1 MDKRAEFKAVYDAVY
16 PLIVRIVY
24 SITGELHVAEELCQD
39 AFIRYYQRMDTI
51 PTRDQAK
58 YWLIRVSKNLALNY
72 EKQRGRER
80 NAYQRAYRQPSKG
93 PESGETSVLK
103 EEAYRAVQEALRE
116 LPDNL
121 RTVLV
126 MREYGN
132 LSYREIAESL
142 QISESNV
149 KVRMHRARERLAQ
162 VLKEADIYV
171 P

>member
-1 MDKRAEFKAVYDAVY
+1 
-16 PLIVRIVY
+16 
-24 SITGELHVAEELCQD
+24 
-39 AFIRYYQRMDTI
+39 MDTI
-51 PTRDQAK
+51 PTREQAK
-58 YWLIRVSKNLALNY
+58 YWLIRVSKNLALNH

-80 NAYQRAYRQPSKG
+80 NAYQRAYRQPVRG
-93 PESGETSVLK
+93 PESGETSYLK
-103 EEAYRAVQEALRE
+103 KEAFRAVQDALQQ

-121 RTVLV
+121 RSVLV

-149 KVRMHRARERLAQ
+149 KVRMHRARERLGQ

>member
-1 MDKRAEFKAVYDAVY
+1 MDQRAEFKAVYDAVY

-24 SITGELHVAEELCQD
+24 GITRELHVAEELCQD

-51 PTRDQAK
+51 PTREQAK
-58 YWLIRVSKNLALNY
+58 YWLIRVSKNLALNH
-72 EKQRGRER
+72 EKQRGREQT
-80 NAYQRAYRQPSKG
+80 AYQRAYRQPARR
-93 PESGETSVLK
+93 PESGESTVLR
-103 EEAYRAVQEALRE
+103 EETYHAVQNALTE
-116 LPDNL
+116 LPENL
-121 RTVLV
+121 RAVLV

-149 KVRMHRARERLAQ
+149 KVRMHRARERLAK

>member
-1 MDKRAEFKAVYDAVY
+1 MDQGAEFKAVYDAVY

-24 SITGELHVAEELCQD
+24 GVTGELHVAEELCQD
-39 AFIRYYQRMDTI
+39 AFIRYYQHMDTI
-51 PTRDQAK
+51 PTREQAK
-58 YWLIRVSKNLALNY
+58 YWLIRVSKNLALNH

-80 NAYQRAYRQPSKG
+80 TAYQRAYRQPVRG
-93 PESGETSVLK
+93 PESGETSYLK
-103 EEAYRAVQEALRE
+103 KEAYTAVQHALRE

-121 RTVLV
+121 RSVLV